1 PISEVIVEGIRRASS
16 VRRFIDRMGSG
27 HGVLEQSEAPLAP
40 GLFTAEEIALRGLV
54 DGRLTVQILSQ
65 KGPGSVA
72 ENARLLYAFFCLD
85 LLRVKEPASVKKL
98 QWKTEG
104 GSLGD

>member
-1 PISEVIVEGIRRASS
+1 V
-16 VRRFIDRMGSG
+16 F
-27 HGVLEQSEAPLAP
+27 APD
-40 GLFTAEEIALRGLV
+40 EIALRGLV
-54 DGRLTVQILSQ
+54 DGKLSVQHLSQ

-72 ENARLLYAFFCLD
+72 ENARLLYAFYCLD
-85 LLRVKEPASVKKL
+85 LVRVKEQIGVKKL